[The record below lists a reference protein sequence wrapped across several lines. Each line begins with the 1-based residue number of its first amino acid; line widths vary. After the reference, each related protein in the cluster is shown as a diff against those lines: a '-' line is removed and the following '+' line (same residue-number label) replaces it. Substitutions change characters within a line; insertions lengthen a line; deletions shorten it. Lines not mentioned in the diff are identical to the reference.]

1 MNEKEITRPTV
12 MEVSMDNF
20 KYNIEQVKKILK
32 SNTTIMPIMK
42 ANAYGTYL
50 NTRLDLINEF
60 NIIGV
65 ATVDEGVDLRKRRL
79 PKRYIYIKSTSNQ

>member
-65 ATVDEGVDLRKRRL
+65 ATVEEGVDLRRGRLSKRH
-79 PKRYIYIKSTSNQ
+79 ICIKSTSKQ